1 MKRRQLLLAAGVGG
15 AGMLWGLRAKNSGS
29 GGTHSPYFQ
38 NLSAALDKAGLA
50 RPTLVIDKQKLLAN
64 AAVLHQH
71 LAGRYDYRV
80 VAKSLPSLPLLEAIM
95 AHTDTQRLMVFH
107 QPFLNLIA
115 SELPDTECATG

>member
-15 AGMLWGLRAKNSGS
+15 AGMLWGLRAKNSDN

-95 AHTDTQRLMVFH
+95 AHTIR
-107 QPFLNLIA
+107 
-115 SELPDTECATG
+115 SG